1 MIFSCRLLLVIKI
14 AGVFSFQEAEIKEN
28 VPEYVIAHGILSKPD
43 LEKLLQKTK
52 VSMWSAY
59 RATLNNV

>member
-1 MIFSCRLLLVIKI
+1 MIKI
-14 AGVFSFQEAEIKEN
+14 SGVFSFQEAEIKKN

-43 LEKLLQKTK
+43 LEKLLQETK

-59 RATLNNV
+59 RTTLNNV